1 MIIMVGGEK
10 GGVGKTTLATHLAVA
25 RKTLGSTVV
34 LVDADSQGTSSTW
47 SDARK
52 EHPEVPQVPCVS
64 LRGGK
69 VHVEL
74 KELSR
79 HYNDVVVDTGGAD
92 SQEFRSAML
101 ASDILLMPLRP
112 GSFDFWTL
120 LKMQEVVSLAEGFN
134 DSLQAVVALSQ
145 VPPSAIDRARKE
157 ATQILADMPRF
168 RLLNTL
174 TVFRAAFNH
183 SAGEGLTVDEMPR
196 RDPKACS
203 EVAFLHEE
211 LFGKS

>member
-74 KELSR
+74 KELAR

-203 EVAFLHEE
+203 EVALLHEE

>member
-1 MIIMVGGEK
+1 MILMVGGEK

-25 RKTLGSTVV
+25 RRAAGQSVV

-52 EHPEVPQVPCVS
+52 EKDVPQLPCVS

-74 KELSR
+74 RELER
-79 HYNDVVVDTGGAD
+79 HYDVLVDTGGAD

-101 ASDILLMPLRP
+101 AAHTLLMPLRP

-120 LKMQEVVSLAEGFN
+120 TKMANVIGMADTYNEVLKVMIV
-134 DSLQAVVALSQ
+134 LSQ
-145 VPPSAIDRARKE
+145 VPPTARDRAKRE
-157 ATQILADMPRF
+157 AAEVLSEMPRF
-168 RLLNTL
+168 SLLGPVV
-174 TVFRAAFNH
+174 VFRAAFNH
-183 SAGEGLTVDEMPR
+183 CAGEGLVVSEMSN
-196 RDPKACS
+196 RDAKACTEIAS
-203 EVAFLHEE
+203 LHDE
-211 LFGKS
+211 LFGSA

>member
-74 KELSR
+74 KELAR

-101 ASDILLMPLRP
+101 ASNILLMPLRP

-203 EVAFLHEE
+203 EVALLHEE